1 MRSEVAKRPPSSWTI
16 GRSSGGIT
24 GTQSSTIQSGLLSE
38 FRNAEATLSR
48 FTARACFW
56 PFEVLIV
63 CSSSSHSASRSTW
76 SSRSRIDS
84 APMPPRKYSPQPNGE
99 PKRSLSSRKTASS
112 LITVFGSIFWN
123 VSQTCSMRSIASSR

>member
-1 MRSEVAKRPPSSWTI
+1 M
-16 GRSSGGIT
+16 
-24 GTQSSTIQSGLLSE
+24 
-38 FRNAEATLSR
+38 SR

-56 PFEVLIV
+56 PFDVLMV

-99 PKRSLSSRKTASS
+99 PKRSLSSRKSPSS
-112 LITVFGSIFWN
+112 LMTSLTFIVEKI
-123 VSQTCSMRSIASSR
+123 SQMRSMRAIASSM